1 METKNTAEKAVEKKP
16 IPLKS
21 CIFTFVFLLVAILI
35 ITIPLG
41 ANIAIALMVGSL
53 AAILVAIRAGYS
65 WNELIDNITEAVKTV
80 AIAFLIMF
88 VIGMVISEW
97 MLGGIIP
104 SMIYYGLQILSPKIF
119 MVATMIICAI
129 FSMSTGSSW
138 STVGTVGIALFGV
151 GAGLGMPPAMTAGAI
166 ISGAYFGDK
175 LSPLSDSTILT
186 ATAAGISVFEH
197 MRHMMHTAVPS
208 YIISMGVMA
217 VISNRY
223 IQTSGGVADTTTV
236 DLYCETI
243 ASTYHVSLLNLLPI
257 FVVILVII
265 FKIPTL
271 PGLLLVAVTGAVY
284 AAVFQGAS
292 LIQIINV
299 AYSGMGSIGISTG
312 VDVIDSL
319 LKRGGISSMLGS
331 TVTLI
336 SCITYAGIMQSG
348 NMLKTIVDTLMKYA
362 KRDRDVVLF
371 TMLTS
376 VMFLLSTG
384 ATHANHI
391 LIGTMYKD
399 YYKERGIALRNLSRA
414 SEDMGTSIQALI
426 PYTSSTIYI
435 VGALGVAM
443 AAYAPYAVWLY
454 IHPVVAFACCLLGID
469 IPKQEYPETKPEYL
483 EEIRS
488 GKVRVVKSN

>member
-197 MRHMMHTAVPS
+197 MRHMMHTAIPS
-208 YIISMGVMA
+208 YIISWK
-217 VISNRY
+217 I
-223 IQTSGGVADTTTV
+223 TTKNNKSV
-236 DLYCETI
+236 KET
-243 ASTYHVSLLNLLPI
+243 HLW
-257 FVVILVII
+257 
-265 FKIPTL
+265 
-271 PGLLLVAVTGAVY
+271 
-284 AAVFQGAS
+284 
-292 LIQIINV
+292 
-299 AYSGMGSIGISTG
+299 
-312 VDVIDSL
+312 
-319 LKRGGISSMLGS
+319 
-331 TVTLI
+331 
-336 SCITYAGIMQSG
+336 
-348 NMLKTIVDTLMKYA
+348 KTISL
-362 KRDRDVVLF
+362 
-371 TMLTS
+371 S
-376 VMFLLSTG
+376 V
-384 ATHANHI
+384 
-391 LIGTMYKD
+391 
-399 YYKERGIALRNLSRA
+399 
-414 SEDMGTSIQALI
+414 
-426 PYTSSTIYI
+426 
-435 VGALGVAM
+435 
-443 AAYAPYAVWLY
+443 
-454 IHPVVAFACCLLGID
+454 
-469 IPKQEYPETKPEYL
+469 KQ
-483 EEIRS
+483 
-488 GKVRVVKSN
+488 

>member
-1 METKNTAEKAVEKKP
+1 MENKQPGKKP
-16 IPLKS
+16 IPLLS
-21 CIFTFVFLLVAILI
+21 CIITFVFLLVAILI

-41 ANIAIALMVGSL
+41 GNIAVALMIGSL
-53 AAILVAIRAGYS
+53 AAIVVAMRAGYT
-65 WNELIDNITEAVKTV
+65 WKDLIGNITNAVKTV

-88 VIGMVISEW
+88 IIGVVISEW

-104 SMIYYGLQILSPKIF
+104 SMIYYGLKVLNPKIF

-129 FSMSTGSSW
+129 FSMATGSSW

-151 GAGLGMPPAMTAGAI
+151 GAGLGMPAGMTAGAI

-186 ATAAGISVFEH
+186 ATAAGISVFDH
-197 MRHMMHTAVPS
+197 MKHMMHTAIPS
-208 YIISMGVMA
+208 YLISMGVMTL
-217 VISNRY
+217 ISNRY
-223 IQTSGGVADTTTV
+223 IQTSGGVADTATV
-236 DLYCETI
+236 DLYCNTL
-243 ASTYHVSLLNLLPI
+243 ASNYNINLWMLLPI
-257 FVVILVII
+257 FVVVLVIL

-271 PGLLLVAVTGAVY
+271 PGLLLVATTGALY
-284 AAVFQGAS
+284 AAIFQGRS
-292 LIQIINV
+292 FLDILNC
-299 AYSGMGSIGISTG
+299 AYSGMGSIGVNTG
-312 VDVIDSL
+312 VGVIDSL

-348 NMLKTIVDTLMKYA
+348 NMLKTIVDALMKHA
-362 KRDRDVVLF
+362 KSERHVVLF

-376 VMFLLSTG
+376 VAFLLSTG

-391 LIGTMYKD
+391 LIGTMYRD
-399 YYKERGIALRNLSRA
+399 YYKERGIALCNLSRA

-435 VGALGVAM
+435 VGALGVEM
-443 AAYAPYAVWLY
+443 LVYAPYAVWLY
-454 IHPVVAFACCLLGID
+454 IHPIVAYLCCILGID
-469 IPKQEYPETKPEYL
+469 IKREIFPETKPQYV
-483 EEIRS
+483 EEI
-488 GKVRVVKSN
+488 KAIEAKKAAKAAK

>member
-1 METKNTAEKAVEKKP
+1 MEKKKP
-16 IPLKS
+16 SVSLGKS
-21 CIFTFVFLLVAILI
+21 IFVFLFLLAMITVLVLI
-35 ITIPLG
+35 KKGPISLVMVLG
-41 ANIAIALMVGSL
+41 AIVAAAIAISCGFSYKTLEAG
-53 AAILVAIRAGYS
+53 IL
-65 WNELIDNITEAVKTV
+65 DAVRG
-80 AIAFLIMF
+80 IAFACIIYM
-88 VIGMVISEW
+88 VIGMVMGSW
-97 MLGGIIP
+97 VLGGIIP
-104 SMIYYGLQILSPKIF
+104 SMIYYGLKVLNPNIF

-138 STVGTVGIALFGV
+138 STVGTVGIALYGV

-186 ATAAGISVFEH
+186 ASAAGIDVFTH
-197 MRHMMHTAVPS
+197 MRHMMHTAIPS
-208 YIISMGVMA
+208 YLLSMGVMA
-217 VISNRY
+217 IISNRY
-223 IQTSGGVADTTTV
+223 IQTSGGVTDTATV
-236 DLYCETI
+236 DLYCETL
-243 ASTYHVSLLNLLPI
+243 STTYHIAPYMLLPI
-257 FVVILVII
+257 FVVVLVII

-271 PGLLLVAVTGAVY
+271 PGLLLVAASGAVF
-284 AAVFQGAS
+284 AAIFQGAS
-292 LIQIINV
+292 FIDIINV
-299 AYSGMGSIGISTG
+299 AYSGMGSIGVDTG
-312 VDVIDSL
+312 VPVIDSL
-319 LKRGGISSMLGS
+319 LKRGGVSSMLGS

-348 NMLKTIVDTLMKYA
+348 NMLKTIVDSLMKYA

-391 LIGTMYKD
+391 LIGTMFRD

-443 AAYAPYAVWLY
+443 TAYAPYALWLY
-454 IHPVVAFACCLLGID
+454 IHPIVAFTCCLLGID
-469 IPKQEYPETKPEYL
+469 IPH
-483 EEIRS
+483 EEFPDVPAS
-488 GKVRVVKSN
+488 EKAAAAN

>member
-1 METKNTAEKAVEKKP
+1 MDTNHTAEKKS

-21 CIFTFVFLLVAILI
+21 CIFTFVFLLVSILV

-53 AAILVAIRAGYS
+53 AAIFMAMSAGYT
-65 WNELIDNITEAVKTV
+65 WNDLLDNITNAVKTV

-88 VIGMVISEW
+88 VIGIVISEW

-104 SMIYYGLQILSPKIF
+104 SMIYYGLKVLNPNIF

-138 STVGTVGIALFGV
+138 STVGTVGIALYGV

-186 ATAAGISVFEH
+186 ASAAGIDVFTH
-197 MRHMMHTAVPS
+197 MRHMMHTAIPS
-208 YIISMGVMA
+208 YLLSMGVMA
-217 VISNRY
+217 IISNRY
-223 IQTSGGVADTTTV
+223 IQTSGGVTDTATV
-236 DLYCETI
+236 DLYCETL
-243 ASTYHVSLLNLLPI
+243 STTYHIAPYMLLPI
-257 FVVILVII
+257 FVVVLVII

-271 PGLLLVAVTGAVY
+271 PGLLLVAASGAVF
-284 AAVFQGAS
+284 AAIFQGAS
-292 LIQIINV
+292 FIDIINV
-299 AYSGMGSIGISTG
+299 AYSGMGSIGVDTG
-312 VDVIDSL
+312 VPVIDSL
-319 LKRGGISSMLGS
+319 LKRGGVSSMLGS

-348 NMLKTIVDTLMKYA
+348 NMLKTIVDSLMKYA

-391 LIGTMYKD
+391 LIGTMFRD

-443 AAYAPYAVWLY
+443 TAYAPYALWLY
-454 IHPVVAFACCLLGID
+454 IHPIVAFTCCLLGID
-469 IPKQEYPETKPEYL
+469 IPH
-483 EEIRS
+483 EEFPDVPAS
-488 GKVRVVKSN
+488 EKAAAAN